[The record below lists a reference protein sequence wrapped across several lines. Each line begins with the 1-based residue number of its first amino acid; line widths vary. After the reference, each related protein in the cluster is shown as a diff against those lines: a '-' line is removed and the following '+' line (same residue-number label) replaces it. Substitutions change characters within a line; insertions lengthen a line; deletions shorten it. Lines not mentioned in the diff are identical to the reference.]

1 MANIRCPKC
10 GRDNPDLLDVCQF
23 CQTPLKPESVLRSGE
38 KPTKK
43 NTGEL
48 ESVLPDWL
56 KDMRQQ
62 AKDAAQEESA
72 QAAANPSQRDEPPD
86 LLAGLASQGSGA
98 EEEDVP
104 DWLASLSPPSQPR
117 TAAPATPTGAAG
129 ADFFSQF
136 DQKESK
142 PEPMSEPPPQEKSP
156 SWMSGVQEEATI
168 PFEKDELSEWFS
180 QASDRSEEAPAEDQ
194 SNVGWGSTFDSP
206 PTSAEE
212 PPPKEEEDLSWLHN
226 LEAAA
231 KQTGDLQ
238 TPRQERDWAA
248 DFGTPSTPSAASSQ
262 EDLSWLDRLGGIEE
276 PSQPAREQP
285 AAPQPASQDDLSW
298 LNQFGGIPEP
308 PQQSQPASPQE
319 DLSWLNNLGATS
331 EPQPVDAAPDQPI
344 SSQPIASEKDLD
356 WLNKLGGTPEP
367 AQPSQPFSA
376 PESTQPAEEDLSW
389 LNNLGKPSQPSEP
402 VSQVAPHA
410 VPQQDL
416 SWLDELGGQPEPLA
430 TPPFAPEEQDTD
442 KVPPRHTAPLDKKT
456 VEDAEPDWLKSATEA
471 PSMPAPGD
479 LSMDWFSGAGQ
490 PEREKTPPSTPQA
503 VPSEADFFSTPA
515 EQPPALSNQD
525 VDSLFSVEMPDW
537 LSQPEP
543 GPAEPAARQ
552 VGAVPEEGEESLAPV
567 DLPSWVQ
574 AMRPMEAVITETAP
588 SVADQPAE
596 TEGPLA
602 GLHGV
607 IPIAPIGSARRP
619 KPVSLTLQTTNEQQ
633 ASALLLEQILG
644 SETSPRTLV
653 SAPVVTSQQWLRWA
667 LSGLL
672 LLVLSA
678 MIFLRSQTM
687 PVVVNRANLPEEV
700 NVLSNAV
707 LGIPANS
714 KILVV
719 IDYEPALA
727 GEMESVGGPLL
738 DQIVRLS
745 QPNLSFVST
754 SPNGAALA
762 DRLLVN
768 TNIDDTGIQVLNL
781 GYLPGGSAGVQGFMQ
796 EPSQII
802 PSAGVGSFSDY
813 SALVVLTDHAESG
826 RVWVE
831 QLQSRRRADP
841 SLSNKPFLMIAS
853 AQAGPLLQ
861 PYVSSGQ
868 ITGMISGLADAA
880 RYEFVNN
887 GRPGMARSYWDT
899 FGVGL
904 MLTVALII
912 VGSLW
917 SLFTGMRLR
926 RANTEQG

>member
-1 MANIRCPKC
+1 MADIRCPKC
-10 GRDNPDLLDVCQF
+10 GRNNPDLLDVCQF
-23 CQTPLKPESVLRSGE
+23 CQTPLKPASVLRSGE

-48 ESVLPDWL
+48 ESILPDWL
-56 KDMRQQ
+56 KDVRQQ
-62 AKDAAQEESA
+62 AKDAAQEEAA

-86 LLAGLASQGSGA
+86 LLAGLASQASGA

-104 DWLASLSPPSQPR
+104 DWLASLSPPAQPKWS
-117 TAAPATPTGAAG
+117 TPSTPASTGAASS
-129 ADFFSQF
+129 DFFAQF

-142 PEPMSEPPPQEKSP
+142 PEPVSEPPQEESP
-156 SWMSGVQEEATI
+156 SWTSGMREESTS

-180 QASDRSEEAPAEDQ
+180 QASGRPEEVHQEDR
-194 SNVGWGSTFDSP
+194 NVGWGSNFDSP
-206 PTSAEE
+206 STSAEQ
-212 PPPKEEEDLSWLHN
+212 PPKEEEDLSWLHN

-238 TPRQERDWAA
+238 TPKQERDWAA
-248 DFGTPSTPSAASSQ
+248 DFETSSTPAASSPQ

-276 PSQPAREQP
+276 PPPPAREQP
-285 AAPQPASQDDLSW
+285 TAASPSSQDDLSW
-298 LNQFGGIPEP
+298 LDQFGGSTEP
-308 PQQSQPASPQE
+308 TQQSQPPAPQE
-319 DLSWLNNLGATS
+319 DLSWLNNLGAAP
-331 EPQPVDAAPDQPI
+331 EPQPAVTAPNQPV
-344 SSQPIASEKDLD
+344 SSQPLASEEDVD
-356 WLNKLGGTPEP
+356 WLNKLGGTSEPERP
-367 AQPSQPFSA
+367 AQPFSV
-376 PESTQPAEEDLSW
+376 PESTPAAAEDLSW

-402 VSQVAPHA
+402 AAQAA
-410 VPQQDL
+410 PQQDL

-430 TPPFAPEEQDTD
+430 TPPFAQDEQETD
-442 KVPPRHTAPLDKKT
+442 KVPPRQTAPLDKKA
-456 VEDAEPDWLKSATEA
+456 VEDAEPDWLKRATEA

-479 LSMDWFSGAGQ
+479 LSMDWFSSAGQ
-490 PEREKTPPSTPQA
+490 AEREKAPSSTPQA
-503 VPSEADFFSTPA
+503 APFDADFFSSSD

-525 VDSLFSVEMPDW
+525 VDSLLSVEMPDW

-543 GPAEPAARQ
+543 GTAEPAAQ
-552 VGAVPEEGEESLAPV
+552 QAGAAPEESEESLAPV

-574 AMRPMEAVITETAP
+574 AMRPVEAVITETAP

-602 GLHGV
+602 GLQGV
-607 IPIAPIGSARRP
+607 IPLAPIGSARRP
-619 KPVSLTLQTTNEQQ
+619 KPVSLTLQPSNEQQ

-644 SETSPRTLV
+644 SETNPRTLV
-653 SAPVVTSQQWLRWA
+653 TAPVVSSQQWLRWA
-667 LSGLL
+667 LSGLF

-678 MIFLRSQTM
+678 MIILRLETM
-687 PVVVNRANLPEEV
+687 PVVINPANLPEEI

-707 LGIPANS
+707 IGIPANS

-719 IDYEPALA
+719 IDYEPSLA
-727 GEMESVGGPLL
+727 GEMEAVGGPLL
-738 DQIVRLS
+738 NQIVRLS

-754 SPNGAALA
+754 SPDGTALVE
-762 DRLLVN
+762 RLMGN
-768 TNIDDTGIQVLNL
+768 RSIIESATPYLNL
-781 GYLPGGSAGVQGFMQ
+781 GYLPGGSVAVQGFMQ
-796 EPSQII
+796 DPSQII

-831 QLQSRRRADP
+831 QLQSRRQADL
-841 SLSNKPFLMIAS
+841 SLSSKPLLVAAS

-868 ITGMISGLADAA
+868 VTGMISGLADAA

-887 GRPGMARSYWDT
+887 SRPGMARSYWDM

-904 MLTVALII
+904 MMTVALII

-917 SLFTGMRLR
+917 SFFSGLRLR
-926 RANTEQG
+926 RANAEQG